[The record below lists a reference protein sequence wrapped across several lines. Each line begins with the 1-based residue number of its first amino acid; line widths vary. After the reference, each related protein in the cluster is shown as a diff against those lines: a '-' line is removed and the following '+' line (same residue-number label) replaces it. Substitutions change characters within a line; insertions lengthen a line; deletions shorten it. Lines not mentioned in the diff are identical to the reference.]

1 MEIHFKQVKEAS
13 WNLPGISTPLA
24 TYFAIK
30 TKFSPELTPCCGS
43 CVSRMTLF
51 SGGGGTPM
59 KLETLSQ
66 VFILLKVILLTLVCQ
81 SDQSQTQ
88 VRFWSSRPFLC
99 FIYII
104 SCIANLFSH
113 DRIAVFQFSFILAS
127 VFFFIK

>member
-1 MEIHFKQVKEAS
+1 
-13 WNLPGISTPLA
+13 
-24 TYFAIK
+24 
-30 TKFSPELTPCCGS
+30 
-43 CVSRMTLF
+43 MTLF
-51 SGGGGTPM
+51 SGGGGTAM

-66 VFILLKVILLTLVCQ
+66 VFILLKVILLSLVCQ

-88 VRFWSSRPFLC
+88 VRSTLSLLVLAVLPLFYL
-99 FIYII
+99 YY